1 MKIRKGSILFG
12 FVTSIVGLFSAI
24 EEARA
29 IECECKVDKKTVVQI
44 TSGAYDNCSQLNGTR
59 YIVSGLGGPEGV
71 LKDCK
76 SRGGKA
82 IS

>member
-1 MKIRKGSILFG
+1 
-12 FVTSIVGLFSAI
+12 VGIFSAI

-44 TSGAYDNCSQLNGTR
+44 TSGAYDSCSQLNGTR
-59 YIVSGLGGPEGV
+59 YNVSGLGGPEGV

-76 SRGGKA
+76 AKGGSSSKA
-82 IS
+82 LS